1 MGHQQHGATHVGCQV
16 SIEILMN
23 ASPSE
28 TRVALTELGL
38 LQEIYIERNNKR
50 GPVGNI
56 YLGKV
61 VRVMPGM
68 QAAFVDIGLDK
79 AGFIHAADI
88 VVLGPDGYEIEQ
100 KVEQKVA
107 PTISELLHEGQ
118 HLVVQVVKEPIATKG
133 ARLTTQLSI
142 ASRFLVYM
150 PRNRHLGISQRIE
163 SEEERERLL
172 AALRT
177 CTQQEDLE
185 GQCGFILRTA
195 ADGVSETELLSD
207 IRFLRRVWNAVS
219 KRITETREIKVIYH
233 DLVLYVRAMRDLL
246 KPQVERI
253 RIDDAG
259 IYEEVLHF
267 AREFIPE
274 IEHSIEL
281 YQGERPLFDVYGIED
296 EIQKALSRTVK
307 LKSGGNLVIDQNE
320 AMTTID
326 VNTGAFLGAHNQE
339 ETIFKTNLEAAKSIA
354 RQLKVRNLGGIIIID
369 FIDMIDEEHQ
379 RQVLRTLTKA
389 VEKDPAR
396 TRLSPLSELGLV
408 EMTRKRTR
416 ESLQQILCQD
426 CPTCKGKATV
436 KTPETVCYEIFREIM
451 RVARAFEN
459 RALLVM
465 AAQQVVDRLL
475 DEESTTVAD
484 LEQLTGKSISFR
496 VEAMYTTEQFDV
508 VMY

>member
-1 MGHQQHGATHVGCQV
+1 
-16 SIEILMN
+16 L
-23 ASPSE
+23 
-28 TRVALTELGL
+28 
-38 LQEIYIERNNKR
+38 
-50 GPVGNI
+50 
-56 YLGKV
+56 
-61 VRVMPGM
+61 
-68 QAAFVDIGLDK
+68 
-79 AGFIHAADI
+79 
-88 VVLGPDGYEIEQ
+88 LGPDGYEIEQ
-100 KVEQKVA
+100 A
-107 PTISELLHEGQ
+107 GTPTISELLHEGQ

-150 PRNRHLGISQRIE
+150 PRSRHLGISQRIE
-163 SEEERERLL
+163 NAEERERLL
-172 AALRT
+172 AVLCSCA
-177 CTQQEDLE
+177 QQEQLE

-195 ADGVSETELLSD
+195 AEGVSETELLSD

-219 KRITETREIKVIYH
+219 KRMIETCEIKVIYH

-259 IYEEVLHF
+259 IYQEVLHF

-326 VNTGAFLGAHNQE
+326 VNTGAFLGVRNQE
-339 ETIFKTNLEAAKSIA
+339 ETIFKTNLEAAKAIA
-354 RQLKVRNLGGIIIID
+354 RQLKVRNLGGIIIVD
-369 FIDMIDEEHQ
+369 FIDMVDEEHQ
-379 RQVLRTLTKA
+379 RQVLRTFTKA
-389 VEKDPAR
+389 LEKDPAR
-396 TRLSPLSELGLV
+396 TRLSPLSELGLI

-451 RVARAFEN
+451 RVSRAFEN

-475 DEESTTVAD
+475 EEESTTVLD
-484 LEQLTGKSISFR
+484 LEQLTGKSISFQ

>member
-1 MGHQQHGATHVGCQV
+1 MSV
-16 SIEILMN
+16 EILIN
-23 ASPSE
+23 SSPSE
-28 TRVALTELGL
+28 TRVALTEQGL

-56 YLGKV
+56 YYGKV

-88 VVLGPDGYEIEQ
+88 ALLGPDGFEVPQ
-100 KVEQKVA
+100 PQA
-107 PTISELLHEGQ
+107 QSISQLLHEGQ
-118 HLVVQVVKEPIATKG
+118 HLVVQVAKEPIATKG
-133 ARLTTQLSI
+133 ARLTTHLSI
-142 ASRFLVYM
+142 AARYLVHM
-150 PRNRHLGISQRIE
+150 PHNKHLGISQRIE
-163 SEEERERLL
+163 NEEERQRLL
-172 AALRT
+172 TALT
-177 CTQQEDLE
+177 NCVTQENLLDQ
-185 GQCGFILRTA
+185 GGFILRTA
-195 ADGVSETELLSD
+195 AEGVSESELLAD
-207 IRFLRRVWNAVS
+207 IRFLRRVWSAVS
-219 KRITETREIKVIYH
+219 RRVGEVREIRVIYR

-253 RIDDAG
+253 RIDDPG
-259 IYEEVLHF
+259 IHEEVLQF

-274 IEHSIEL
+274 IEKNIEL
-281 YQGERPLFDVYGIED
+281 YQGERPLFEVFGIED
-296 EIQKALSRTVK
+296 EIQKALSRTVR

-326 VNTGAFLGAHNQE
+326 VNTGAFLGSRNQE
-339 ETIFKTNLEAAKSIA
+339 ETIFKTNLEAAKAIA

-369 FIDMIDEEHQ
+369 FIDMMDEEHQ
-379 RQVLRTLTKA
+379 RQVLRTLGKA
-389 VEKDPAR
+389 LERDPAR
-396 TRLSPLSELGLV
+396 TRISPLSELGLV

-416 ESLQQILCQD
+416 ESLQQILCRE
-426 CPTCKGKATV
+426 CPTCKGRGSI

-459 RALLVM
+459 KALLVM
-465 AAQQVVDRLL
+465 AAQEVVDRLL
-475 DEESTTVAD
+475 DEESATVAD
-484 LEQLTGKSISFR
+484 LEQLTGKSISFQ

>member
-1 MGHQQHGATHVGCQV
+1 
-16 SIEILMN
+16 MN

-28 TRVALTELGL
+28 TRVALIELGL

-88 VVLGPDGYEIEQ
+88 AVLGPDGYEIEQ
-100 KVEQKVA
+100 KIT

-150 PRNRHLGISQRIE
+150 PRNKHLGISQRIE
-163 SEEERERLL
+163 NEDERVRLL
-172 AALRT
+172 AALQNST
-177 CTQQEDLE
+177 KQEQLE

-195 ADGVSETELLSD
+195 AEGVNETELLSD

-219 KRITETREIKVIYH
+219 KRMAETREIKVIYH
-233 DLVLYVRAMRDLL
+233 DLVLYMRAMRDLL

-259 IYEEVLHF
+259 IYQEVMHF

-307 LKSGGNLVIDQNE
+307 LKSGGNLIIDQNE

-326 VNTGAFLGAHNQE
+326 VNTGAFLGVHNQE

-354 RQLKVRNLGGIIIID
+354 RQLKVRNIGGIIIID
-369 FIDMIDEEHQ
+369 FIDMVDEEHQ
-379 RQVLRTLTKA
+379 RQVLRTFTKA
-389 VEKDPAR
+389 LEKDPAR

-416 ESLQQILCQD
+416 ESLRQILCQD
-426 CPTCKGKATV
+426 CPTCKGKATI
-436 KTPETVCYEIFREIM
+436 KTAETVCYEIFREIM

-475 DEESTTVAD
+475 DEESSTMAD
-484 LEQLTGKSISFR
+484 LEQLTGKTIGFQ

>member
-1 MGHQQHGATHVGCQV
+1 M

-88 VVLGPDGYEIEQ
+88 AVLGPDGYEIEQ
-100 KVEQKVA
+100 KVTL
-107 PTISELLHEGQ
+107 PISELLREGQ
-118 HLVVQVVKEPIATKG
+118 YLVVQVVKEPIASKG
-133 ARLTTQLSI
+133 ARLTNQLSI

-150 PRNRHLGISQRIE
+150 PRGRHLGISQRIE

-172 AALRT
+172 GALGS
-177 CTQQEDLE
+177 CAQQEDIE

-195 ADGVSETELLSD
+195 AEGASEAELLSD
-207 IRFLRRVWNAVS
+207 IQFLRRVWNAVA
-219 KRITETREIKVIYH
+219 KRMTDTREVKVIYQ

-259 IYEEVLHF
+259 IYQEVLSF

-320 AMTTID
+320 AMTTVD
-326 VNTGAFLGAHNQE
+326 VNTGAFLGARNQE
-339 ETIFKTNLEAAKSIA
+339 ETIFKTNLEAAKAIA
-354 RQLKVRNLGGIIIID
+354 RQLKVRNLGGIIIVD
-369 FIDMIDEEHQ
+369 FIDMVDEEHQ
-379 RQVLRTLTKA
+379 RQVLRTFTKA
-389 VEKDPAR
+389 LEKDPAR
-396 TRLSPLSELGLV
+396 TRLSPLSEFGLI

-436 KTPETVCYEIFREIM
+436 KTPESVCYEIFREIM

-459 RALLVM
+459 KALLVM
-465 AAQQVVDRLL
+465 ASQQVVDRML
-475 DEESTTVAD
+475 DEESATVSD
-484 LEQLTGKSISFR
+484 LEHLTGKSISFQ

>member
-1 MGHQQHGATHVGCQV
+1 
-16 SIEILMN
+16 
-23 ASPSE
+23 
-28 TRVALTELGL
+28 
-38 LQEIYIERNNKR
+38 
-50 GPVGNI
+50 
-56 YLGKV
+56 
-61 VRVMPGM
+61 
-68 QAAFVDIGLDK
+68 
-79 AGFIHAADI
+79 
-88 VVLGPDGYEIEQ
+88 
-100 KVEQKVA
+100 
-107 PTISELLHEGQ
+107 
-118 HLVVQVVKEPIATKG
+118 
-133 ARLTTQLSI
+133 
-142 ASRFLVYM
+142 
-150 PRNRHLGISQRIE
+150 
-163 SEEERERLL
+163 
-172 AALRT
+172 
-177 CTQQEDLE
+177 
-185 GQCGFILRTA
+185 
-195 ADGVSETELLSD
+195 
-207 IRFLRRVWNAVS
+207 
-219 KRITETREIKVIYH
+219 
-233 DLVLYVRAMRDLL
+233 MRDLL

-326 VNTGAFLGAHNQE
+326 VNTGAFLGARNQE
-339 ETIFKTNLEAAKSIA
+339 ETIFKTNLEAAKAIA

-369 FIDMIDEEHQ
+369 FIDMVDEEHQ

-389 VEKDPAR
+389 LEKDPAR

-426 CPTCKGKATV
+426 CPTCKGKATI

-459 RALLVM
+459 HALLVM

-475 DEESTTVAD
+475 DEESATVAD
-484 LEQLTGKSISFR
+484 LEQLTGKSISFQ